1 MISQFLALQ
10 LVTSE
15 LWEPPWIN
23 WDQAMKDS
31 NLEVSYLWRP
41 FCSSFCAPPSSNDYP
56 YIDKIEDKDKKI
68 RLKPVSVGVGLPWKL
83 CLPPPIAGPRSQ
95 DGSKMICRLSSR
107 NQFYFALKVTVTKL
121 QPILV
126 KDIKP
131 VTRERSWPT
140 LPKRSPT
147 GLLTKLIRIWFL
159 EGYEMVKLCDW
170 MCHYKISNSMHSIVA
185 PVNSSSRSA
194 QWMQEAFHMRGKGC
208 ASW

>member
-31 NLEVSYLWRP
+31 KWEVSYLWRP

-56 YIDKIEDKDKKI
+56 YINKIGDKDKKI
-68 RLKPVSVGVGLPWKL
+68 RFKTCICRCWSSLKTLSSSTNCRTWITRWKYL
-83 CLPPPIAGPRSQ
+83 
-95 DGSKMICRLSSR
+95 ICRLSSR
-107 NQFYFALKVTVTKL
+107 KQGYFALNVTVTKL

-126 KDIKP
+126 NDIKP

-159 EGYEMVKLCDW
+159 VGYVIVRATTR
-170 MCHYKISNSMHSIVA
+170 YQIISRV
-185 PVNSSSRSA
+185 
-194 QWMQEAFHMRGKGC
+194 
-208 ASW
+208 SWHL